1 MYQFPTVK
9 VLKKLNSI
17 DDYLEWIQSREMTEP
32 SMQLWTDHTNNE
44 FAILL
49 NSKYVIRT
57 SQNAN
62 YTKMIDES
70 PCMQGYTYDWK
81 HTLSHWVNYHYG
93 NQVVVNISDTSTVHN
108 LEPGSEVIQT
118 SKKPNSKSTA
128 TRLHLTYFKPS
139 RPKTES
145 KTKLKLK
152 PEVLKC
158 HYCNLKY
165 FLEEERK
172 EHEKFWHT
180 TN

>member
-9 VLKKLNSI
+9 LLKKLNSI

-93 NQVVVNISDTSTVHN
+93 NQVVVNISDTSTVPN
-108 LEPGSEVIQT
+108 LEPGSEVI
-118 SKKPNSKSTA
+118 
-128 TRLHLTYFKPS
+128 
-139 RPKTES
+139 
-145 KTKLKLK
+145 
-152 PEVLKC
+152 
-158 HYCNLKY
+158 
-165 FLEEERK
+165 
-172 EHEKFWHT
+172 
-180 TN
+180 